1 MSIFRDVVCCVGF
14 LGCRGASLSS
24 ELHKC
29 AQPIL
34 QTEAQ
39 GRPSRRHE
47 ERRAGGKYGDLP
59 RRTCDLVFRG
69 QEPRRSNGKNVHV
82 QVDMSQRCS
91 QEERAGLRRESA
103 RTQAQRRGR
112 EKSASRDVIRSHR
125 EPRGKPE
132 PSLSTYTAQ

>member
-1 MSIFRDVVCCVGF
+1 MSIFRDVVRCVGS

-24 ELHKC
+24 GLHKC
-29 AQPIL
+29 AQPVL

-39 GRPSRRHE
+39 GWPSRWHE
-47 ERRAGGKYGDLP
+47 EWGAGVKYGDLP

-69 QEPRRSNGKNVHV
+69 QEPCRSNGKNVHA

-91 QEERAGLRRESA
+91 REERAGLRRESA

-112 EKSASRDVIRSHR
+112 EKFASCDVIRSHC
-125 EPRGKPE
+125 EPCGKPE
-132 PSLSTYTAQ
+132 LSLPSYTAQ